1 MCTFANTFIL
11 SNEVVEMFSKRPM
24 YQYRL
29 FIRIQSEMH
38 SHIVYTTNKDTF
50 LITYFMKA
58 YYLR

>member
-1 MCTFANTFIL
+1 MYTFANTFIL
-11 SNEVVEMFSKRPM
+11 SNEEVEMFSKRPM

-38 SHIVYTTNKDTF
+38 RHIVYTTNKDIF